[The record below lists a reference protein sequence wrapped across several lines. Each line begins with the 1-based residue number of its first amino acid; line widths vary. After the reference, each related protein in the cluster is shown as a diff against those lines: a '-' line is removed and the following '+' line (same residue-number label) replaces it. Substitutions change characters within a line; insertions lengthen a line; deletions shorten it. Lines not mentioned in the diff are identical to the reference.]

1 MDVNIKWCDKRHV
14 LWGFDLLC
22 LHCCCCLVVDIPW
35 LER

>member
-22 LHCCCCLVVDIPW
+22 LHCCCLVVDIPW